1 MWALT
6 LTDVILMEFL
16 AACKPTSSAV
26 LKMISVLVI
35 HLRPQTFVCYI
46 SPVKKTD
53 KCVTGTHLCDAYV
66 GVTAEWLSGHEA
78 IRANQGGQYTS
89 HIDPLNGGSIYKIH
103 IAPLIHS
110 NSCR

>member
-1 MWALT
+1 MGPHFNGCYLNG
-6 LTDVILMEFL
+6 ILSSLQAYIFSSI
-16 AACKPTSSAV
+16 KNDISSHHSSQTSDFCM
-26 LKMISVLVI
+26 LYFTC
-35 HLRPQTFVCYI
+35 Q
-46 SPVKKTD
+46 KTD

-89 HIDPLNGGSIYKIH
+89 QIDPLNGGSIYKIH